1 MQYTNKQ
8 FVSILNGFG
17 YKSKTQ
23 ADGPN
28 FPVSNDDSSLTDAVT
43 VEAVKKFQT
52 EYKLKADGIVG
63 PKTMAKAEEVMKILQ
78 NELNVVVNAGLPN
91 NQPFYGPQTTA
102 AVKKFQAKIKVT
114 QNGVASQPIR
124 VELYNQFKNMGSA
137 SAC

>member
-28 FPVSNDDSSLTDAVT
+28 FPVSNDDSSLTDTLT
-43 VEAVKKFQT
+43 VEAVKKLQR
-52 EYKLKADGIVG
+52 EYKLKDDGIVG
-63 PKTMAKAEEVMKILQ
+63 PKTMAKAEEVMKMLQ
-78 NELNVVVNAGLPN
+78 NELNVVVKAGLPN

-124 VELYNQFKNMGSA
+124 VELYKQFQEIGSV
-137 SAC
+137 SGC

>member
-23 ADGPN
+23 ADGPD

-52 EYKLKADGIVG
+52 EYKLTADGIVG
-63 PKTMAKAEEVMKILQ
+63 PKTMAKAEEVVKILQ
-78 NELNVVVNAGLPN
+78 NELNVVVKAGLPN

-102 AVKKFQAKIKVT
+102 AVKKFQAKIKVA

-124 VELYNQFKNMGSA
+124 VELYNQFKKMGSVSA
-137 SAC
+137 S